1 MKIVL
6 TGGGTGG
13 HIYPALAIGTYMQE
27 QDTSTE
33 LLFIGTEKGLESK
46 IVPQAGIAFETINIT
61 GFKRKLS
68 YENVRTVIRFF
79 QGVKRSKELLRAFK
93 PDVVIGTGGYVCGP
107 VVYAAARLG
116 IPTFLHEQNAIP
128 GLTNKFLMSFASHIG
143 VSFEDSMPYFRKAKQ
158 LSYTGN
164 PCGSSVLKAIPG
176 AGRASLDFEP
186 DQKYVLAAGGS
197 RGARVINEA
206 VIGLANNHEQ
216 LSCLHGMK
224 LVLATG
230 EVNYDKTIERIKETP
245 AYKAGQIV
253 VKPYIHNMSEV
264 LTDCSLF
271 IGRSGASF
279 LAEITAL
286 GKPSILVP
294 SPYVTNNHQEANA
307 SSLVNVGAAVM
318 ILEREVNDERIY
330 NVLDELTAS
339 ESKRSD
345 MSKAAKFLSVPDSA
359 NRIALALNR
368 IKKKQK

>member
-13 HIYPALAIGTYMQE
+13 HIYPALAIATYMKE
-27 QDTSTE
+27 QDASTE

-46 IVPQAGIAFETINIT
+46 IVPNANIRFETIDIT

-68 YENVRTVIRFF
+68 YDNVRTVIRFF
-79 QGVKRSKELLRAFK
+79 QGVSRSKQLLKQFK

-107 VVYAAARLG
+107 VVYAASRLG
-116 IPTFLHEQNAIP
+116 IPTFIHEQNAIP
-128 GLTNKFLMSFASHIG
+128 GLTNKFLTPFVSHIG
-143 VSFEDSMPYFRKAKQ
+143 VSFEDSLPYFRKAKQ
-158 LSYTGN
+158 VSYTGN
-164 PCGSSVLKAIPG
+164 PCGSSVLKAMPG
-176 AGRASLDFEP
+176 AGRKSLNFEP
-186 DQKYVLAAGGS
+186 NQKYVLAAGGS

-206 VIGLANNHEQ
+206 VIGLATEFDTID
-216 LSCLHGMK
+216 CLHDMK

-230 EVNYDKTIERIKETP
+230 EVNYDKTIERIKDTP
-245 AYKAGQIV
+245 AYRNGQII

-271 IGRSGASF
+271 IGRSGAST

-286 GKPSILVP
+286 GKPSVLIP

-307 SSLVNVGAAVM
+307 ASLVQVGAAVM
-318 ILEREVNDERIY
+318 VLERDVNTVKILS
-330 NVLDELTAS
+330 VLSELTAS
-339 ESKRSD
+339 AHKRAE
-345 MSKAAKFLSVPDSA
+345 MSKAAQFLSVPDSA

-368 IKKKQK
+368 IINK

>member
-1 MKIVL
+1 MRIVL

-13 HIYPALAIGTYMQE
+13 HIYPALAIGTYMKE
-27 QDTSTE
+27 QNSNTQ

-46 IVPQAGIAFETINIT
+46 IVPQAGIRFETINIT

-68 YENVRTVIRFF
+68 YDNVRTVIRFF
-79 QGVKRSKELLRAFK
+79 QGVKRSKKLLKEFK
-93 PDVVIGTGGYVCGP
+93 PDVVVGTGGYVCGP

-128 GLTNKFLMSFASHIG
+128 GLTNKFLMSFVSHVG

-164 PCGSSVLKAIPG
+164 PCGTSVLKAVPG
-176 AGRASLDFEP
+176 AGRKSLDFEP
-186 DQKYVLAAGGS
+186 NQKYVLAAGGS

-206 VIGLANNHEQ
+206 VIGLANEFEDMT
-216 LSCLHGMK
+216 CLHGMK

-230 EVNYDKTIERIKETP
+230 EVNYEATLERIKDTH
-245 AYKAGQIV
+245 AYRTGQII

-264 LTDCSLF
+264 LTDSSLF

-286 GKPSILVP
+286 GKPSILIP

-307 SSLVNVGAAVM
+307 SSLVQVGAAVM
-318 ILEREVNDERIY
+318 VLEQEVNTARISTI
-330 NVLDELTAS
+330 LDELTSS
-339 ESKRSD
+339 EHKRNE

-359 NRIALALNR
+359 SRIALAINR
-368 IKKKQK
+368 IIK